1 MKHYQQVLLESLS
14 SNQTPTDIKPLL
26 TLTSPSSST
35 LGDFFVSNAFL
46 GSALEFLRDEE
57 WLQKKAHSDF
67 GLFLIEAFAS
77 ELQSIDF
84 LQGLITAADKKE
96 LRRIAEKS
104 HEIETTVIGLVKSQ
118 TPSVQKAFSIRVFEL
133 MAAHFKIEDQQKHDD
148 SNHGL
153 GLGLTL
159 YRTFDGMDEVFGLR
173 YSADEGMKA
182 TSKERLYE
190 GAGIGVQSSYS
201 TLLNALREINPAQ
214 GTRFIDLGSGYGRAG
229 LVIGLLRP
237 DIDFIGYEYV
247 PHRVDIANSSV
258 KNLDMQSHVHF
269 YTQDLASLDFKVPEA
284 DIYYM
289 YDPFTKETYKYV
301 LDQLQE
307 IGRHR
312 KIAIATKGNARD
324 WMDEF
329 SNRAGWLPVEVL
341 DGSNLCLYRSK

>member
-1 MKHYQQVLLESLS
+1 MMRYQQVLLESLS
-14 SNQTPTDIKPLL
+14 SNQTSINMNPLL

-57 WLQKKAHSDF
+57 WLQKKAHADF
-67 GLFLIEAFAS
+67 GLFLIEAFNS
-77 ELQSIDF
+77 ELQPIAF
-84 LQGLITAADKKE
+84 LQGLITASDKKE
-96 LRRIAEKS
+96 LRRLAEKS
-104 HEIETTVIGLVKSQ
+104 HEIERAVISLIKAQPPQ
-118 TPSVQKAFSIRVFEL
+118 TQKEFSIRVFEL
-133 MAAHFKIEDQQKHDD
+133 MAVHFKTENQQKQDD

-159 YRTFDGMDEVFGLR
+159 YRTFDGMDEVFGLT
-173 YSADEGMKA
+173 YVADEGMKA

-201 TLLNALREINPAQ
+201 TLLNALREINPAR

-247 PHRVDIANSSV
+247 PHRVEIANSSV
-258 KNLDMQSHVHF
+258 KNFNMQSHVHF
-269 YTQDLASLDFKVPEA
+269 YAQDLAALDFKVPEA

-312 KIAIATKGNARD
+312 RITIATKGNARD

-329 SNRAGWLPVEVL
+329 SNRAGWLPVQEM
-341 DGSNLCLYRSK
+341 DGGNLCLYRSK

>member
-1 MKHYQQVLLESLS
+1 MQYQQVLLESLS

-26 TLTSPSSST
+26 TLTSLSSST
-35 LGDFFVSNAFL
+35 LGDFFVSNAFV

-57 WLQKKAHSDF
+57 WLQKKAHNDF

-77 ELQSIDF
+77 ELQPIDF

-96 LRRIAEKS
+96 LRQIAEKS
-104 HEIETTVIGLVKSQ
+104 YEIERAVIQIIKAQPPRSQ
-118 TPSVQKAFSIRVFEL
+118 KEFSVRVFEL
-133 MAAHFKIEDQQKHDD
+133 MASYFKTEDQQKKAH

-159 YRTFDGMDEVFGLR
+159 YRTFDGMDEVFGLN

-229 LVIGLLRP
+229 LVVGLLRP

-258 KNLDMQSHVHF
+258 KNFDMQSHVHF
-269 YTQDLASLDFKVPEA
+269 YTQDLAAIDFKVPEA

-289 YDPFTKETYKYV
+289 YDPFTKETYNYV

-307 IGRHR
+307 IGRHH
-312 KIAIATKGNARD
+312 KIIIATKGNARE

-329 SNRAGWLPVEVL
+329 SNRAGWLPVQEL
-341 DGSNLCLYRSK
+341 DGWNLCLYRSK